1 MLIENK
7 LAALAT
13 MLDDGMRAGFSD
25 LSASAAAAIL
35 TLRHRG
41 SLTTSDLASILGVAQ
56 PTAVR
61 LIDGLVRS
69 GLARRGARQGR
80 SAPLHLQSKGRRRAK
95 RLQAARLRVA
105 GDLLQGLGAADRRS
119 LDRILDQLLAG
130 GTGSRDQVRTTCRL
144 CALDR
149 CAGDHCPVGTRAKTL
164 EQHPITPN
172 RISSV

>member
-7 LAALAT
+7 LTALAT

-25 LSASAAAAIL
+25 FSQSAVAAIL

-41 SLTTSDLASILGVAQ
+41 PLTTSELAAIIGVAQ

-61 LIDGLVRS
+61 LIDGLVRA

-80 SAPLHLQSKGRRRAK
+80 SAPLHLEAKGRRRAD

-105 GDLLQGLGAADRRS
+105 GGLLRGLSAPDLRA
-119 LDRILDQLLAG
+119 LDRIVDKLLAG
-130 GTGSRDQVRTTCRL
+130 GTRSRDHARATCRL
-144 CALDR
+144 CAHDR
-149 CAGDHCPVGTRAKTL
+149 CAGDDCPVGTRARALDTV
-164 EQHPITPN
+164 EGT
-172 RISSV
+172 